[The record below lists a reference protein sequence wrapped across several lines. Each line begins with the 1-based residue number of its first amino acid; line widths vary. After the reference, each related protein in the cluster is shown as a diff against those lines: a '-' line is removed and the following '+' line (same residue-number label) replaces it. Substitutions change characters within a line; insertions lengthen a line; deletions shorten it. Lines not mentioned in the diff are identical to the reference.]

1 MKKVTVSAPGKLHI
15 SGEHAVVYGKPTLIV
30 ATSLRMYV
38 TLERGV
44 LPLISEICASD
55 RYVSAI
61 VGQFEKKHAIK
72 IERDIGLTISSGIP
86 TRSGMGSSAALAVA
100 LSGALS
106 VWHEHPWNA
115 QEINE
120 LAYQAEKI
128 KHENSSGGDPAV
140 STHGGIVWYRKELEF
155 LKTLWLMSF
164 KFPKKFAS
172 IVLINTGRE
181 ENTGDLVRY
190 VSDIKRGNEAGFVR
204 LLDAIEGVTK
214 DITRSIHDEDES
226 VFRLSIQKNEQLLEK
241 MGVVSPSVI
250 AFIRSIETVGG
261 VAKISGA
268 GGRKKG
274 SGVVLS
280 VHDDPKIL
288 IDCAKKYGY
297 PSFQVGLGGEGVKLE
312 QVIT

>member
-38 TLERGV
+38 TLERGTSPY
-44 LPLISEICASD
+44 LSD
-55 RYVSAI
+55 IRGSDSYVSAI
-61 VGQFEKKHAIK
+61 AEQFEKKYSIK
-72 IERDIGLTISSGIP
+72 IEPDIGISISSAIP

-100 LSGALS
+100 LCGALD
-106 VWHEHPWNA
+106 VWHGHPWNA
-115 QEINE
+115 QVINE
-120 LAYQAEKI
+120 LAYQAEKT

-164 KFPKKFAS
+164 KVPKTFAP

-181 ENTGDLVRY
+181 ENTGDLVRH
-190 VSDIKRGNEAGFVR
+190 VSRVKSGDESGFVV

-214 DITRSIHDEDES
+214 DITRAIHDEDEAA
-226 VFRLSIQKNEQLLEK
+226 FRVSIQKNERLLEK
-241 MGVVSPSVI
+241 MDVVSPSVV
-250 AFIRSIETVGG
+250 AFIHSIEEAGG
-261 VAKISGA
+261 AAKISGA

-280 VHDDPKIL
+280 VHDDPKVL
-288 IDCAKKYGY
+288 VDLAKKHGY
-297 PSFQVGLGGEGVKLE
+297 PSFQVGLGGEGVRLE
-312 QVIT
+312 SAIT